1 MLIIVFSVTLTGC
14 AVNNFGTVKTTPYE
28 NNSAYLLE
36 LEAWGIHLSTLAAD
50 AGLSIGH
57 IQKTYVV
64 RKSNRGTKKKIRTEN
79 LLSFE
84 KLKKM
89 DLHLPKLDFKNIIAL
104 ADTISGLKIYGNTWR
119 GVGIMVG
126 FQNHA
131 AMRLP
136 EDFNGIIVINLDR
149 ENKGHNL
156 VNIQEVM
163 E

>member
-1 MLIIVFSVTLTGC
+1 MLSIVSSVLLTGC

-28 NNSAYLLE
+28 NDSAYLLE
-36 LEAWGIHLSTLAAD
+36 LEAWGIHLSTHAAD

-64 RKSNRGTKKKIRTEN
+64 RKSNHGAKKKVRVED
-79 LLSFE
+79 LLFSE
-84 KLKKM
+84 KLRKM
-89 DLHLPKLDFKNIIAL
+89 DNHPSQLDFKNIIAL
-104 ADTISGLKIYGNTWR
+104 TDTISGLKIYGNTWR

-136 EDFNGIIVINLDR
+136 RNFNGIIAINLDR
-149 ENKGHNL
+149 EHKDHNL